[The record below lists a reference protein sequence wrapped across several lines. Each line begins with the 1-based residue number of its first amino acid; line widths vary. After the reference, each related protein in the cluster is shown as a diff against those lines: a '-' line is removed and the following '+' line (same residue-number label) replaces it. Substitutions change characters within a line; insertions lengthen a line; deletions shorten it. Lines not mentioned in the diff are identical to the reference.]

1 MSALITITV
10 LALILL
16 YLGLYRASKA
26 LLPVAILGLITA
38 LVLSLMEWDTNAVPI
53 FSDMMLYDHFAVAFS
68 GITIFSTI
76 LILALSKDYFERI
89 SSNTLIPWFTI

>member
-53 FSDMMLYDHFAVAFS
+53 FSDMMLYD
-68 GITIFSTI
+68 
-76 LILALSKDYFERI
+76 
-89 SSNTLIPWFTI
+89 